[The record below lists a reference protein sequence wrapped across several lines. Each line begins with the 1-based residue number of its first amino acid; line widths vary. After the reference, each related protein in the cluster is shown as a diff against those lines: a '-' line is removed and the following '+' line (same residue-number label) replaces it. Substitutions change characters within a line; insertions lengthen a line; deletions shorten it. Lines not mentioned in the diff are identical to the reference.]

1 MTRFSLPSGFFLL
14 AFAALALPAPA
25 GADEKQQTSD
35 AQWRAMD
42 GCAHEAFRKFPDYT
56 HESNLKREAY
66 RRSCL
71 RKKGL
76 PAPDD
81 PLPQPH

>member
-1 MTRFSLPSGFFLL
+1 MTRFSIASVLFIL

-25 GADEKQQTSD
+25 GADEKQQSSD
-35 AQWRAMD
+35 TEWRAMD
-42 GCAHEAFRKFPDYT
+42 GCAREAFQKFPDYT

-66 RRSCL
+66 RRACL

-81 PLPQPH
+81 PLPQPR